1 MVTVGIA
8 SSVFNR
14 DFPPLYVRKLKTE
27 KEFIMKREC
36 FFIPRFKSLPFP
48 PSGNGDFYQI
58 TWMNL
63 YDVTTALIK
72 PQPAPPLPPL
82 CFLSTLMQ
90 NYPWTRGQALLTAF
104 SAFNAM
110 LNADYV

>member
-1 MVTVGIA
+1 
-8 SSVFNR
+8 
-14 DFPPLYVRKLKTE
+14 
-27 KEFIMKREC
+27 
-36 FFIPRFKSLPFP
+36 
-48 PSGNGDFYQI
+48 
-58 TWMNL
+58 MNL